1 MEDLI
6 ETKIIKQL
14 KKNDFSN
21 FNIIYENYYK
31 KIYFLSLK
39 MIKDEKIAEDITQ
52 EVFLSVIKCIS
63 SLKNI
68 AAFEVWIRKITINKV
83 NTKIK
88 YIIKYKQN
96 TSYYDFD
103 SLNNLISENELP
115 EELALKKEDLHEL
128 FNEINRLPDIKRRV
142 LLLHYFKEL
151 SLKEISVIENIPIG
165 TVKSRIFSA
174 KSSLKKSLSLKKL

>member
-83 NTKIK
+83 NTKI
-88 YIIKYKQN
+88 YYK
-96 TSYYDFD
+96 
-103 SLNNLISENELP
+103 
-115 EELALKKEDLHEL
+115 
-128 FNEINRLPDIKRRV
+128 V
-142 LLLHYFKEL
+142 
-151 SLKEISVIENIPIG
+151 
-165 TVKSRIFSA
+165 
-174 KSSLKKSLSLKKL
+174 

>member
-63 SLKNI
+63 SIKNI

-142 LLLHYFKEL
+142 LLLHYFKGL